1 MEFTG
6 TYRIPAPRQV
16 VWEALNDP
24 GILQQAIPGCEEMK
38 RVSDTEFEARVLAQ
52 VGPVKA
58 RFSGRV
64 RLQDL
69 NPPESYVLLGEGQGG
84 AAGFA
89 RGQAR
94 VMLAEEDG
102 VTMLRYVAEA
112 NVGGKLAQIGSRL
125 IEGTA
130 RKMADQFFGRFSEI
144 VAEKARAAGYVLA
157 QAQPAEAAAQVAPAP
172 SEAASPPPEPKA
184 APSPL
189 PAPPAGLLQRPWVWV
204 VGVVVVI
211 LILLWLLAP

>member
-6 TYRIPAPRQV
+6 EYRIPAPRQV

-24 GILQQAIPGCEEMK
+24 EILRQALPGCEEMK
-38 RVSDTEFEARVLAQ
+38 KLSDTEFEARVLAQ

-64 RLQDL
+64 KLEEP
-69 NPPESYVLLGEGQGG
+69 NPPESYMLVGEGQGG

-89 RGQAR
+89 RGQAK
-94 VMLAEEDG
+94 VTLTEEDG
-102 VTMLRYVAEA
+102 HTVLRYVAEA

-125 IEGTA
+125 VQGTA
-130 RKMADQFFGRFSEI
+130 KKMADQFFGRFSEI
-144 VAEKARAAGYVLA
+144 VAEKARAAGYV
-157 QAQPAEAAAQVAPAP
+157 PAEAAAAAAVPEAAPAP
-172 SEAASPPPEPKA
+172 EAAPVPEAAPPPPPAPAA
-184 APSPL
+184 AP
-189 PAPPAGLLQRPWVWV
+189 GLLQRPWVWV
-204 VGVVVVI
+204 AGVVVLI